1 MEYLLSILYTTID
14 SVCLFLFLGIFSV
27 RRLPHRPFFEG
38 CLFYIIG
45 FSSGLYFNKIVF
57 QNNQISKIAII
68 LCISFIVS
76 KFLYSKIS
84 SFHLLFLITIEYL
97 LTYLLSFSLG
107 IFAAFICNTNGN
119 NFRSMKLPLIVYSI
133 LYYSS
138 ELSIVLILRKILSVR
153 SSYRTFSKSTIS
165 QIALYFLF
173 PCTSFVVLVILLYVT
188 SEKHISEAI
197 ISGCCLLI
205 FFSNIVIL
213 ILLEQSERAAQNR
226 EHIIALNQ
234 QLQLQEKSI
243 ESICGLYNSQRKNV
257 HDFRAHIGTL
267 TALLKSHDYS
277 SAEDYLSSLSSQQT
291 ERLFLVNTHN
301 TILDALFNTKAAEA
315 IHLGIDVDFD
325 VNDLSTLPLDSTDMI
340 VLLSNLIDNAIE
352 ACESY
357 PGHKSI
363 QISAILNCTFL
374 FSIRNTT
381 TPVKIVNDNI
391 KTTKSNPQIHGFG
404 LANVK
409 AILEKYHGDYVMLY
423 ENEWFQ
429 FTGEIPF

>member
-1 MEYLLSILYTTID
+1 MERQKQMEYLLSILYTTID
-14 SVCLFLFLGIFSV
+14 SVCLFLFLDIFSV

-45 FSSGLYFNKIVF
+45 FLLGLYFNKIVL
-57 QNNQISKIAII
+57 QNNQISKIAIV

-76 KFLYSKIS
+76 RFLYSKIS
-84 SFHLLFLITIEYL
+84 SFHLFFLIAIEYL

-107 IFAAFICNTNGN
+107 IFAAFICDTNGN
-119 NFRSMKLPLIVYSI
+119 NFRNMKLPLIVYSI

-138 ELSIVLILRKILSVR
+138 ELFIVLILRKILSVR
-153 SSYRTFSKSTIS
+153 FSYYTFSKSTIS

-173 PCTSFVVLVILLYVT
+173 PFTSFVVLVILLYVT

-197 ISGCCLLI
+197 ISGCCFLI

-213 ILLEQSERAAQNR
+213 TLLEQSGRAAQSR

-243 ESICGLYNSQRKNV
+243 ESICELYNTQRKNV
-257 HDFRAHIGTL
+257 HDFRAHINTL

-277 SAEDYLSSLSSQQT
+277 SAENYLSSISNQQS
-291 ERLFLVNTHN
+291 ERLFLVNSHN
-301 TILDALFNTKAAEA
+301 TILDALFNTKVAEA

-325 VNDLSTLPLDSTDMI
+325 VNDLSMLPLDSTDMI

-352 ACESY
+352 ACNSTLAAN
-357 PGHKSI
+357 PFK
-363 QISAILNCTFL
+363 LVL
-374 FSIRNTT
+374 F
-381 TPVKIVNDNI
+381 
-391 KTTKSNPQIHGFG
+391 
-404 LANVK
+404 
-409 AILEKYHGDYVMLY
+409 
-423 ENEWFQ
+423 
-429 FTGEIPF
+429 

>member
-1 MEYLLSILYTTID
+1 MEYLLSALYTTID
-14 SVCLFLFLGIFSV
+14 SVCLFLFLDIFSV

-45 FSSGLYFNKIVF
+45 FSLGLYFNKIVF
-57 QNNQISKIAII
+57 QNNQISKIAIV
-68 LCISFIVS
+68 LCIGFIVS
-76 KFLYSKIS
+76 RFLYSKIS

-107 IFAAFICNTNGN
+107 IFAAFVCDTNGN
-119 NFRSMKLPLIVYSI
+119 DFRNMKLPLIVYSI

-138 ELSIVLILRKILSVR
+138 ELFIVLILRKILSVH
-153 SSYRTFSKSTIS
+153 SSYHTFSKSTIS

-188 SEKHISEAI
+188 SEKHINEAV
-197 ISGCCLLI
+197 ISGCCFLI

-213 ILLEQSERAAQNR
+213 ILLEQSERATQNR

-243 ESICGLYNSQRKNV
+243 ESICSLYNSQRKNV
-257 HDFRAHIGTL
+257 HDFRAHISTL

-277 SAEDYLSSLSSQQT
+277 SAENYLASISNRQT
-291 ERLFLVNTHN
+291 ERLFLVNSHN

-325 VNDLSTLPLDSTDMI
+325 VNDLSMLPLDSTDMI

-357 PGHKSI
+357 HGHKSI

-381 TPVKIVNDNI
+381 NPVKIVNDNI
-391 KTTKSNPQIHGFG
+391 KTTKQNPQIHGFG

-409 AILEKYHGDYVMLY
+409 SILEKYHGDYVMLY

>member
-1 MEYLLSILYTTID
+1 MEYLLSILYITID
-14 SVCLFLFLGIFSV
+14 SVCLFLFLDIFSV

-45 FSSGLYFNKIVF
+45 FSLGLYFNKIVF
-57 QNNQISKIAII
+57 QNNQISKIAIV

-76 KFLYSKIS
+76 RFLYSKIS
-84 SFHLLFLITIEYL
+84 SFHLFFLITIEYL

-107 IFAAFICNTNGN
+107 IFAAFICDTNGN
-119 NFRSMKLPLIVYSI
+119 NFRNMKLPLIVYSI

-138 ELSIVLILRKILSVR
+138 ELSIILILRKILSVR
-153 SSYRTFSKSTIS
+153 FSYYTFSKLTIS

-173 PCTSFVVLVILLYVT
+173 PFTSFVVLVILLYVT

-197 ISGCCLLI
+197 ISGCCFLI
-205 FFSNIVIL
+205 FLSNIVIL
-213 ILLEQSERAAQNR
+213 TLLEQSERAAQSR
-226 EHIIALNQ
+226 ERIIALNQ

-243 ESICGLYNSQRKNV
+243 ESICDLYNTQRKNV
-257 HDFRAHIGTL
+257 HDFRAHINTL

-277 SAEDYLSSLSSQQT
+277 SAETYLSSISNQQT
-291 ERLFLVNTHN
+291 DRLFLVNSHN

-325 VNDLSTLPLDSTDMI
+325 VNDLSMLPLDSTDII

-352 ACESY
+352 ACNSY
-357 PGHKSI
+357 SGRKSI
-363 QISAILNCTFL
+363 QISAILNSTFL

-381 TPVKIVNDNI
+381 NPVKIVNDTI

-429 FTGEIPF
+429 FTGEIPI

>member
-1 MEYLLSILYTTID
+1 MFIS
-14 SVCLFLFLGIFSV
+14 FLDIFSV

-45 FSSGLYFNKIVF
+45 FSLGLYFNKIVF
-57 QNNQISKIAII
+57 QNNQISKIAIV

-76 KFLYSKIS
+76 RFLYSKIS
-84 SFHLLFLITIEYL
+84 SFHLFFLITIEYL

-107 IFAAFICNTNGN
+107 IFAAFICDTNGN
-119 NFRSMKLPLIVYSI
+119 NFRNMKLPLIVYSI

-138 ELSIVLILRKILSVR
+138 ELSIILILRKILSVR
-153 SSYRTFSKSTIS
+153 FSYYTFSKLTIS

-173 PCTSFVVLVILLYVT
+173 PFTSFVVLVILLYVT

-197 ISGCCLLI
+197 ISGCCFLI
-205 FFSNIVIL
+205 FLSNIVIL
-213 ILLEQSERAAQNR
+213 TLLEQSERAAQSR
-226 EHIIALNQ
+226 ERIIALNQ

-243 ESICGLYNSQRKNV
+243 ESICDLYNTQRKNV
-257 HDFRAHIGTL
+257 HDFRAHINTL

-277 SAEDYLSSLSSQQT
+277 SAETYLSSISNQQT
-291 ERLFLVNTHN
+291 DRLFLVNSHN

-325 VNDLSTLPLDSTDMI
+325 VNDLSMLPLDSTDII

-352 ACESY
+352 ACNSY
-357 PGHKSI
+357 SGRKSI
-363 QISAILNCTFL
+363 QISAILNSTFL

-381 TPVKIVNDNI
+381 NPVKIVNDTI

-429 FTGEIPF
+429 FTGEIPI

>member
-14 SVCLFLFLGIFSV
+14 SVCLFLFLDIFSV

-45 FSSGLYFNKIVF
+45 FSLGLYFNKIVF
-57 QNNQISKIAII
+57 QNNQISKIAIV

-76 KFLYSKIS
+76 RFLYSKIS
-84 SFHLLFLITIEYL
+84 SFHLFFLITIEYL

-107 IFAAFICNTNGN
+107 IFAAFICDTNGN
-119 NFRSMKLPLIVYSI
+119 NFRNMKLPLIVYSI

-138 ELSIVLILRKILSVR
+138 ELFIILILRKILSVR
-153 SSYRTFSKSTIS
+153 FSYYTFSKLTIS

-173 PCTSFVVLVILLYVT
+173 PFTSFVVLVILLYVT

-197 ISGCCLLI
+197 ISGCCFLI

-213 ILLEQSERAAQNR
+213 TLLEQSERAAQSR
-226 EHIIALNQ
+226 ERIIALNQ
-234 QLQLQEKSI
+234 QLQLQEI
-243 ESICGLYNSQRKNV
+243 
-257 HDFRAHIGTL
+257 RAHINTL

-277 SAEDYLSSLSSQQT
+277 SAETYLSSISNQQT
-291 ERLFLVNTHN
+291 DRLFLVNSHN

-325 VNDLSTLPLDSTDMI
+325 VNDLSMLPLDSTDII

-352 ACESY
+352 ACNSY
-357 PGHKSI
+357 SGRKSI
-363 QISAILNCTFL
+363 QISAILNSTFL

-381 TPVKIVNDNI
+381 NPVKIVNDTI

-429 FTGEIPF
+429 FTGEIPI